1 MPGGLSPRVAVPL
14 DGEPLQKFAS
24 PPVAAPV
31 RLLTELRNC
40 HPRRSSSRTSTPR
53 RPRDGTGRV
62 HDDTRSRDKI
72 AAVLRLRETALAQA
86 CSSCNA
92 CANVGR
98 TMLAAALPPWTTLEH
113 LDARAVLDI
122 LIIAALIYSLL
133 KLLRGTRALQMMLA
147 ILLLVLIYRGARW
160 ARLEMVEWLLT
171 TLLPYFAIALIVL
184 FQSEIRRAL
193 SRFGRNVFR
202 WRFSSRSTAEAHG
215 DLALAASYFS
225 QNRIGALVVLER
237 DVGLRTYIE
246 SGIPLDATLSYDL
259 LLAIFRPGSPL
270 HDGAA
275 IVQADR
281 IAAAGCFLPLSLN
294 PAISNQLGTRH
305 RAAIGVT
312 EESDAAVVLVSE
324 QTGAISLAAAG
335 AIELNLT
342 VEQLTERLA
351 TLFARIR
358 PPAALPTSPG
368 EARPQTARK

>member
-1 MPGGLSPRVAVPL
+1 
-14 DGEPLQKFAS
+14 
-24 PPVAAPV
+24 
-31 RLLTELRNC
+31 
-40 HPRRSSSRTSTPR
+40 
-53 RPRDGTGRV
+53 
-62 HDDTRSRDKI
+62 
-72 AAVLRLRETALAQA
+72 
-86 CSSCNA
+86 
-92 CANVGR
+92 
-98 TMLAAALPPWTTLEH
+98 MLAAALLPWTTLEH

-133 KLLRGTRALQMMLA
+133 KLLRGTRALQMVLA

-202 WRFSSRSTAEAHG
+202 WRFSSRSVTEAHG

-275 IVQADR
+275 IVQSDR

-324 QTGAISLAAAG
+324 QTGAISLAAGG

-358 PPAALPTSPG
+358 PPVALPTPPG
-368 EARPQTARK
+368 EPRPQTARK